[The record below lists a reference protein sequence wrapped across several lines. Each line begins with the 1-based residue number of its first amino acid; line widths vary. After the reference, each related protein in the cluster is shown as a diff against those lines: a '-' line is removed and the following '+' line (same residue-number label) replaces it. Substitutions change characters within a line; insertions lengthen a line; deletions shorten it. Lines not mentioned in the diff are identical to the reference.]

1 MPILKVSDELRIRQ
15 AMEVIRIQI
24 TVLGDCPQ
32 CQGSNYRSGVC
43 EDCGFIS
50 PEVMQAIQEWQQSQ
64 GGTSKAA
71 ARSLAFAD
79 YFPGGGQQS
88 EMECPKCGKRG
99 FDLQC
104 DNPQCM
110 YEEPPHDLNHK
121 RPQFT
126 GINPELI
133 SNVERRFIPS
143 ADNTPAGKKIQ
154 KHKKHLEEKKK
165 HKKKKKHG
173 ANAQVP
179 DLGDVSTI
187 LNDKTTRGHE
197 MIQDGALL
205 DFQQKQQGQ
214 DQDSATDKE

>member
-1 MPILKVSDELRIRQ
+1 MPILKVSDTLRVKQ

-32 CQGSNYRSGVC
+32 CQGGNYRSGVC

-64 GGTSKAA
+64 GMGKAA

-79 YFPGGGQQS
+79 YLPSGADISRDF
-88 EMECPKCGKRG
+88 ECPKCGKKG

-104 DNPQCM
+104 ENPQCG
-110 YEEPPHDLNHK
+110 YEEPPRELNHK

-126 GINPELI
+126 GIDPKLI

-154 KHKKHLEEKKK
+154 DGKNHLKK
-165 HKKKKKHG
+165 HKKKKKQ
-173 ANAQVP
+173 AAQGMP
-179 DLGDVSTI
+179 DLGNVQTI
-187 LNDKTTRGHE
+187 LDDKTNRAHE
-197 MIQDGALL
+197 MLGEAAQIE
-205 DFQQKQQGQ
+205 FQNKLTGQEQG
-214 DQDSATDKE
+214 SETDKE